1 MTRTRRRISVVV
13 LIIFELVSPVD
24 CFFQAIRNVQCSK
37 RSRCNESSAN
47 VEWLPRNIYD
57 DLDLLRQSIAKDQ
70 AGDRIREIE
79 RRRLLNT
86 FAANRRPL
94 FHDLRLFVLLP
105 FFCAQILGGMSLRI
119 NDVARIHQVLRGV
132 FRVEFWV
139 VVVIAPAALLL
150 QGARKSPST
159 SHGQR
164 SKDPVVPKRAASLY
178 STLIRLDP
186 PEDAQIHETIET
198 LLELW
203 VSAVVGSGVLAAWF
217 AASQTGQT
225 YTRLWP
231 CLRFVSRLGAIA
243 SLHQYPKLLY
253 ELRNL
258 ARPLNEP
265 ECQLQ
270 QLSNRML
277 PLALVGLTLDLTDI
291 LMCPLSRFVLLSL
304 FLTVIA
310 MSDLQGMVAAS
321 DTRTFQD
328 IVLGMATKA
337 VTWFACVVSVRLLC
351 QTLLSKLKMQSI
363 WGLAPI
369 LVSVTA
375 PLVHLIALSRL
386 VRIRYT
392 HNLSLAN
399 KDSTFIL
406 QDPATLQQR
415 MKWRYRLE
423 WRQPIMRLRMAV
435 FAFADN
441 FVYRIFFAGGVQAKI
456 LELSRRQIQRST
468 KDLEENVRQL
478 DKLDP
483 MDSTRWK
490 QDAMDNLARE
500 HQRDYDNESYK
511 DPLGVAIQQTFGIG
525 LGFAD
530 GHMEPLPTDSD
541 PSPRRL
547 QARAAKSA
555 ILRLQEIYD
564 TAMKIDL
571 DSITNYNERERVK
584 IELRRREEAEKLYL
598 ARQMTELIP
607 LEDDGDYDDPAAQ
620 IVLPKKSIRKMY
632 RALLQGVSEYDE
644 SIDPASSIP
653 WGVKSI

>member
-1 MTRTRRRISVVV
+1 M
-13 LIIFELVSPVD
+13 
-24 CFFQAIRNVQCSK
+24 
-37 RSRCNESSAN
+37 SSEN
-47 VEWLPRNIYD
+47 SEWLPRNIYD

-70 AGDRIREIE
+70 ADDRLREIE

-105 FFCAQILGGMSLRI
+105 ILCARILGGISSRI
-119 NDVARIHQVLRGV
+119 NNVARIHQMLADV

-139 VVVIAPAALLL
+139 VVVFVPAVLLL
-150 QGARKSPST
+150 QAAHKSPST
-159 SHGQR
+159 SHGQGR
-164 SKDPVVPKRAASLY
+164 QNLVAPKRAGSLY
-178 STLIRLDP
+178 STLIQLDP
-186 PEDAQIHETIET
+186 PEDPKINETVQN

-203 VSAVVGSGVLAAWF
+203 VSAVAGSGVLAAWL

-253 ELRNL
+253 DLRNH

-265 ECQLQ
+265 ECRLQ
-270 QLSNRML
+270 QLSNQML
-277 PLALVGLTLDLTDI
+277 RLALVGLTLDLTHII
-291 LMCPLSRFVLLSL
+291 LCSCSRLVLLSL
-304 FLTVIA
+304 FVTVIA
-310 MSDLQGMVAAS
+310 MSDWQRMVASS
-321 DTRTFQD
+321 DTRTIQD
-328 IVLGMATKA
+328 IVRNMATQSVKWLSF
-337 VTWFACVVSVRLLC
+337 VISVRLMC
-351 QTLLSKLKMQSI
+351 CTLLSQLKMQSI

-369 LVSVTA
+369 FVSVTA
-375 PLVHLIALSRL
+375 PLLHLIAFSRL

-399 KDSTFIL
+399 KDSSFIL
-406 QDPATLQQR
+406 QDRATIQER

-423 WRQPIMRLRMAV
+423 WRQPIMRLPKAV
-435 FAFADN
+435 FAFVDD
-441 FVYRIFFAGGVQAKI
+441 FVYRILFAGGVQAKI
-456 LELSRRQIQRST
+456 LEFSKRQLQRNT
-468 KDLEENVRQL
+468 KDLEEKVREL

-483 MDSTRWK
+483 IDSTRWK
-490 QDAMDNLARE
+490 EGAMDNLASE
-500 HQRDYDNESYK
+500 HQRDYDNKSFK

-525 LGFAD
+525 LGFTD
-530 GHMEPLPTDSD
+530 GHMDPLPPDVE

-564 TAMKIDL
+564 TAVNIDL
-571 DSITNYNERERVK
+571 DSISNFEERERIK

-607 LEDDGDYDDPAAQ
+607 IEDDGDYDDPAAQ
-620 IVLPKKSIRKMY
+620 IVLPKKSIRTMY

-644 SIDPASSIP
+644 TIDPTSSMP
-653 WGVKSI
+653 WGENVS